1 MQSGILV
8 KKIHPLAPAAQV
20 LPPSGA
26 APHGLAVPYQSNHSP
41 SLSCRCA
48 ASARSTER
56 LCGDRREMLFGRCC
70 AFARRQ
76 LVRKGDV
83 IMAVDSDKIASDGSV
98 RLVPTAVPMGQQR
111 RMMSC
116 AQVVFRKGERISFH
130 FKISQKFVGDKVLR
144 RRRSACG
151 AWLCVGTLAAADNSC
166 ALHAACCCHCLSPR
180 QVMLDVM
187 RDGKTMKIELA
198 LTTCALLHKGMRP
211 AVPSTDRGSHT
222 YSAQATDSA
231 GLSLVPMRE
240 GRRLSIR
247 ASIGTVCAV
256 CGRC

>member
-1 MQSGILV
+1 MRRSV
-8 KKIHPLAPAAQV
+8 
-20 LPPSGA
+20 GA
-26 APHGLAVPYQSNHSP
+26 
-41 SLSCRCA
+41 RCCSVGA
-48 ASARSTER
+48 
-56 LCGDRREMLFGRCC
+56 C

-144 RRRSACG
+144 RRRRRSACG
-151 AWLCVGTLAAADNSC
+151 AWLCVGTLAAADTSC

-198 LTTCALLHKGMRP
+198 LTTCALLQNGMRP
-211 AVPSTDRGSHT
+211 AVPSTGVVIRIARRLLT
-222 YSAQATDSA
+222 AQASRTDAQRMSA
-231 GLSLVPMRE
+231 VHTRIDRHSVRCSWALLTVVGRAASRVSCHSTCTMRPQHLLQQARSNQQSKI
-240 GRRLSIR
+240 RRNRPLR
-247 ASIGTVCAV
+247 
-256 CGRC
+256 RMRPNR

>member
-1 MQSGILV
+1 MQRRTALLCHTTRTTV
-8 KKIHPLAPAAQV
+8 
-20 LPPSGA
+20 PPSLAGVR
-26 APHGLAVPYQSNHSP
+26 PVHGG
-41 SLSCRCA
+41 
-48 ASARSTER
+48 SAER

-111 RMMSC
+111 RMMPC

-130 FKISQKFVGDKVLR
+130 FKISQKFVGDKVRR

-151 AWLCVGTLAAADNSC
+151 AWLCVGTLAAADTSC

-198 LTTCALLHKGMRP
+198 LTTCALLQNGMRP
-211 AVPSTDRGSHT
+211 TVPSTGVVIRIARRLLT
-222 YSAQATDSA
+222 AQASRTDTRRTSA
-231 GLSLVPMRE
+231 VHTR
-240 GRRLSIR
+240 
-247 ASIGTVCAV
+247 IGTVCAV
-256 CGRC
+256 RGRC